1 MNVIRRGAYILGVML
16 VVAGSLAAQDQSSTR
31 VVISGFAM
39 MDMGYQTKQN
49 DPLWFDVLRPTK
61 LPAFKDEFGAD
72 GHTFASVR
80 QSRLGVQTFT
90 STSLGELFTNFEFD
104 MYGTGA
110 DAGQTTIRLR
120 HAWGQLGKFGAGQSN
135 TPFMD
140 IDLFPNSIEYW
151 GPNGMVFFRN
161 VQLRWTPLDKD
172 GTNIQ
177 VALERPGGSADQ
189 GIYTGRVELSGVSG
203 KFPLPDISMHYR
215 RATGFGHVQIA
226 GIYRRIE
233 WHDNGGDPLE
243 LGGAANAWGVNL
255 TTNVKLGP
263 HILRAGVVYG
273 EGIENYMNDAPVD
286 IGIKDNGGDPVTPFL
301 GEALPVVGV
310 TAFIDLNWNER
321 YTSTIGYSRV
331 QITNSDAQT
340 PDAFRTGQYA
350 LANVLVHPLPN
361 FFFGPEIQW
370 GQRDNNKDSFTSND
384 VRFQFSAK
392 YNFKQQ
398 FGGNAP

>member
-1 MNVIRRGAYILGVML
+1 MYLIRRGVPILGL
-16 VVAGSLAAQDQSSTR
+16 VLAMAGSAAAQDQGSTR

-49 DPLWFDVLRPTK
+49 DPAWFDVLRPTK
-61 LPAFKDEFGAD
+61 LPSSKDEFGTE
-72 GHTFASVR
+72 GRFFASVR
-80 QSRLGVQTFT
+80 QSRLGVQSFT
-90 STSLGELFTNFEFD
+90 STAVGELFTNFEFD

-120 HAWGQLGKFGAGQSN
+120 HAWGQLGKFGAGQTL

-140 IDLFPNSIEYW
+140 IDMFPNSIEYW

-161 VQLRWTPLDKD
+161 VQLRYTPFDKD
-172 GTNIQ
+172 GSNLQI
-177 VALERPGGSADQ
+177 ALERPGASGDQ
-189 GIYTGRVELSGVSG
+189 GADSNRVQLAGIQAR
-203 KFPLPDISMHYR
+203 FPLPDLSMHYR
-215 RATGFGHVQIA
+215 RATSFGHVQVA
-226 GIYRRIE
+226 GILRYMA
-233 WHDNGGDPLE
+233 WDDNAADT
-243 LGGAANAWGVNL
+243 LGGSATGWGVNL

-286 IGIKDNGGDPVTPFL
+286 VGVRNDGGNLF
-301 GEALPVVGV
+301 GEALPVIGV
-310 TAFIDLNWNER
+310 SAFIDLNWNEK

-331 QITNSDAQT
+331 QITNSNGQAL
-340 PDAFRTGQYA
+340 DAFRTGEYA
-350 LANVLVHPLPN
+350 LANLLVHPLPN
-361 FFFGPEIQW
+361 MFFGPEIQW
-370 GQRDNNKDSFTSND
+370 GQRVNNRDSFKSND
-384 VRFQFSAK
+384 VRVQFSAK